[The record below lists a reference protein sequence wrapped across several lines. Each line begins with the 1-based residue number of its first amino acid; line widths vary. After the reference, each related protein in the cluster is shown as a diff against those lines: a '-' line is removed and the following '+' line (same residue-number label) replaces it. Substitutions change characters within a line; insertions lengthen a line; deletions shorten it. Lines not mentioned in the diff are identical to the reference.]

1 MLTLVAEDSLCHSIG
16 YRYIHMR
23 IRFVSLIS
31 RDNRPL
37 YIQSFVPAQK
47 DKASVESDDA
57 ATPEEM
63 NELLK
68 YNFLSH
74 MSLDVFESPFA
85 PVGTHSAKGKPTLLF
100 VQDGILVYGS
110 ETLTGLKVVI
120 GCSRYN
126 KDRISDNGKED
137 TDLKSSASSSTST
150 KVSAERSLGNL
161 DGFADTDVIEL
172 SELETVMGAIRKE
185 YLRYSCNP
193 FLDPREETEI
203 NNEKFD
209 RNIKRIVDR
218 FNSENV

>member
-1 MLTLVAEDSLCHSIG
+1 MCGISNEVSLDSTPIQPPRNRQSMKIK
-16 YRYIHMR
+16 
-23 IRFVSLIS
+23 FVSLIS

-37 YIQSFVPAQK
+37 YIQSFVSTQNENSP
-47 DKASVESDDA
+47 SPDA

-100 VQDGILVYGS
+100 VQDGVLVYGS
-110 ETLTGLKVVI
+110 ETLTGLKVVV
-120 GCSRYN
+120 GCSRYS
-126 KDRISDNGKED
+126 KEAETGTGKGIEAERGPM
-137 TDLKSSASSSTST
+137 TVAAN
-150 KVSAERSLGNL
+150 VSAEKSLGNL

-172 SELETVMGAIRKE
+172 SDLDSVITAIRKE

-193 FLDPREETEI
+193 FLDPKEETEI
-203 NNEKFD
+203 NSEKFD
-209 RNIKRIVDR
+209 RQVKRIVEG
-218 FNSENV
+218 FNSESV